1 MESEPVA
8 QPGPRRADSSST
20 VTSEPRDERATE
32 TVEIP
37 RPRENGPWLVEVASP
52 DTSGVLRLQAGRPLV
67 LGSGPTADL
76 RLEDPAVS
84 ARHCAVALSERG
96 VEVSDLG
103 SKNGV
108 RLGAARLSS
117 LLLCGEATSF
127 VIGHTSVT
135 IRKLSGDDEPGWEQ
149 SAMGPDA
156 GGDRTPAIPGL
167 VGRSLAME
175 KVRREILR
183 HARTRAAVLLQG
195 ESGSGKDVV
204 AHALHA
210 QSGRTGAYVPLNA
223 GAFPDTLADAELFGH
238 RRGAYTGAVSGR
250 AGAFE
255 LAHQGTLFLDEVGEL
270 SPAVQVKLLRVVE
283 DGAVRPIGASE
294 SLRVDVRLVAASW
307 VRLAERVRDGGFRA
321 DLFHRLSTVTIELPP
336 LRRRKSDIA
345 PLSRCLLE
353 RLAGDVGEKR
363 LTGAA
368 LARLLEY
375 SWPGNVREL
384 SAVLYRS
391 AVAAPGVEI
400 DACHVA
406 IPETARAN
414 APAMERAP
422 ERAAELLEAH
432 RGNVSAAA
440 RAAGVPRSTFRAWLV
455 RARAGEGRRA
465 EEAPVEAPGA
475 SELPEHGD
483 TT

>member
-1 MESEPVA
+1 
-8 QPGPRRADSSST
+8 
-20 VTSEPRDERATE
+20 VTSERLPRPWDDRPSD

-52 DTSGVLRLQAGRPLV
+52 DASEALRLEAGRPLV

-84 ARHCAVALSERG
+84 SRHCAVALGERG

-117 LLLCGEATSF
+117 LLLCGEGTSF
-127 VIGHTSVT
+127 VIGQTSVT
-135 IRKLSGDDEPGWEQ
+135 IRKLSDDDEPALERGR
-149 SAMGPDA
+149 S
-156 GGDRTPAIPGL
+156 DRRAAADETPAIPGL
-167 VGRSLAME
+167 VGRSLAMQ
-175 KVRREILR
+175 KVRSEILR

-204 AHALHA
+204 AQALHA
-210 QSGRTGAYVPLNA
+210 LSGRTGAYVPLNA

-255 LAHQGTLFLDEVGEL
+255 LAHRGTLFLDEVGEL

-294 SLRVDVRLVAASW
+294 SLRLDVRLVAASW
-307 VRLAERVRDGGFRA
+307 VKLAERVRRGEFRA

-336 LRRRKSDIA
+336 LRRRKSDI
-345 PLSRCLLE
+345 PLLSRCLLE

-363 LTGAA
+363 LGGAA

-375 SWPGNVREL
+375 TWPGNVREL

-391 AVAAPGVEI
+391 AVAAPGSEI
-400 DACHVA
+400 EACHVA
-406 IPETARAN
+406 IPEAAGAHVPTT
-414 APAMERAP
+414 ERAP
-422 ERAAELLEAH
+422 ERAAEILEAH

-455 RARAGEGRRA
+455 RAR
-465 EEAPVEAPGA
+465 
-475 SELPEHGD
+475 
-483 TT
+483 T